1 MNYSRHMGGSQS
13 TERWG
18 GGAQFRAEEHGEQKE
33 GQWQEGE
40 SIKS

>member
-1 MNYSRHMGGSQS
+1 MGGSQS

-18 GGAQFRAEEHGEQKE
+18 GGVQFRAWEHGGQTK